1 MYDKGNNLRIEVTIN
16 NPKDFKIMKERE
28 KIVEHK
34 EIIKEKVWTPMG
46 KSISNLYRYVEI
58 SKSIT
63 KRYIEALPEID
74 LNKSALSE
82 VKNISEKI
90 EVNNKT
96 ITGFNLLNKE
106 TLKVLQVIS
115 NGKYLINGF
124 TNKSIRKEI
133 FDNSESSYIIN
144 RTTRLLYK
152 LKVHG
157 IIKKVARKNKYY
169 LTTKGRNLISSILL
183 FIGKELL
190 N

>member
-1 MYDKGNNLRIEVTIN
+1 MDLFTV
-16 NPKDFKIMKERE
+16 KI
-28 KIVEHK
+28 
-34 EIIKEKVWTPMG
+34 W
-46 KSISNLYRYVEI
+46 
-58 SKSIT
+58 IT
-63 KRYIEALPEID
+63 NDE
-74 LNKSALSE
+74 
-82 VKNISEKI
+82 
-90 EVNNKT
+90 
-96 ITGFNLLNKE
+96 
-106 TLKVLQVIS
+106 LK
-115 NGKYLINGF
+115 KYAENGF

-157 IIKKVARKNKYY
+157 IIKKVAGKIKYY